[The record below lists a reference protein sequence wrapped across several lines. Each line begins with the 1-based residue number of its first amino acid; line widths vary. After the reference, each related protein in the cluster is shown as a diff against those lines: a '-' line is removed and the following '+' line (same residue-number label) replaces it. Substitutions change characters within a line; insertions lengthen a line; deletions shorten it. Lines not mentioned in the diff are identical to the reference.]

1 MQQDGCDDMLG
12 FLGGTGEEGRGL
24 SLRLCLAGERVMIG
38 SRDSSKAEEIATGMA
53 ENLGLSGIYSGSNED
68 VARTADVIFITVPY
82 AGQKGLLENVKGS
95 LAGKIVVDTVAP
107 LALHDGRFYTLSV
120 EEGSASLEAQSLLP
134 KSEIVAAFQNV
145 SAKDLLALP
154 ADVHGDVVICGDSSD
169 AKKVVDGLVNKIPD
183 LRPIDGG
190 DLENS
195 SYVEGITALLLN
207 INKRYKAHSSIKIVG
222 L

>member
-82 AGQKGLLENVKGS
+82 AAQKGLLETVKGS

-107 LALHDGRFYTLSV
+107 LALDGGRFYTIPV
-120 EEGSASLEAQSLLP
+120 EEGSAALEAQSLLP

-154 ADVHGDVVICGDSSD
+154 GDVHGDVVICGGSSD
-169 AKKVVDGLVNKIPD
+169 AKKVVSGLVNKIPN

-190 DLENS
+190 GLENS
-195 SYVEGITALLLN
+195 TYVEGITALLLN

>member
-1 MQQDGCDDMLG
+1 MLG

-38 SRDSSKAEEIATGMA
+38 SRDSSKAEETVNGMA
-53 ENLGLSGIYSGSNED
+53 KKYGLSGIYSGSNED

-82 AGQKGLLENVKGS
+82 AGQRGLLETVGGN
-95 LAGKIVVDTVAP
+95 LAGIIVVDTVAP
-107 LALHDGRFYTLSV
+107 LAVHDGRFYTQAV
-120 EEGSASLEAQSLLP
+120 EEGSASLEARSLLP

-145 SAKDLLALP
+145 SAKDLLAFP

-169 AKKVVDGLVNKIPD
+169 AKKVVDELVIKIPD

-190 DLENS
+190 SLENS